1 MIKYII
7 FDTAQK
13 EGEPCGLG
21 IEEGKLL
28 ECRKDLECAFSETEL
43 LGTCQVKSKLYQ
55 ISFLFDSQS

>member
-1 MIKYII
+1 MKYIF

-43 LGTCQVKSKLYQ
+43 LGTCQVKSKLYE
-55 ISFLFDSQS
+55 IPFSFDLES